1 MTSAN
6 NIPIPRLQGN
16 PSRVDRLVIDYLREH
31 ARVITLIAKVIYYYK
46 FFCFLIDKSIIAL
59 NNKAIFFFKK
69 MERLRGTTMNQRVH
83 KAMEYWLEAIKF
95 VQECRKREV
104 ANATKRQKEN
114 PPCILVYNDNGMFIV
129 YLIF

>member
-1 MTSAN
+1 
-6 NIPIPRLQGN
+6 
-16 PSRVDRLVIDYLREH
+16 
-31 ARVITLIAKVIYYYK
+31 
-46 FFCFLIDKSIIAL
+46 
-59 NNKAIFFFKK
+59 

-114 PPCILVYNDNGMFIV
+114 PPCILVYNDNGMFIAQFFKK
-129 YLIF
+129 YNFFLNLFYIN

>member
-1 MTSAN
+1 
-6 NIPIPRLQGN
+6 
-16 PSRVDRLVIDYLREH
+16 
-31 ARVITLIAKVIYYYK
+31 
-46 FFCFLIDKSIIAL
+46 
-59 NNKAIFFFKK
+59 

-114 PPCILVYNDNGMFIV
+114 PPCILVYNDNGTFIAQFFKK
-129 YLIF
+129 YNFFLNLFYIN